1 MVTIVVQ
8 LKEGDEEP
16 QQHLDEGEH
25 IERRVVPLDQ
35 LYEKLQGML
44 SLLLP
49 SGATHEVCQPSQN
62 YPRRMAR
69 L

>member
-44 SLLLP
+44 SLLP
-49 SGATHEVCQPSQN
+49 SGAAHGVCQPSQN